1 MSNTERTILDV
12 LTMDEIEQL
21 EKLTGSSV
29 NTLFG
34 KGEFPGRALK
44 FLVWLLQLRTD
55 KNAKIE
61 EVGKMT
67 LFKALDTRIVERKE
81 PVRTGARPRASRAT
95 ISPASLPANLISLAS
110 TPIACRALIE
120 LRRPLTLMPEVFDI
134 LSRQ

>member
-29 NTLFG
+29 NVLFG

-44 FLVWLLQLRTD
+44 FLVWLLQQRTD

-61 EVGKMT
+61 DVGKMT
-67 LFKALDTRIVERKE
+67 FSQATTWVSEYLADPKAQ
-81 PVRTGARPRASRAT
+81 A
-95 ISPASLPANLISLAS
+95 
-110 TPIACRALIE
+110 
-120 LRRPLTLMPEVFDI
+120 
-134 LSRQ
+134 

>member
-1 MSNTERTILDV
+1 MSNTERNILDV

-29 NTLFG
+29 NALFG

-44 FLVWLLQLRTD
+44 FLVWLLQLRSD

-67 LFKALDTRIVERKE
+67 FNQASVWVSEFLADPKE
-81 PVRTGARPRASRAT
+81 QA
-95 ISPASLPANLISLAS
+95 
-110 TPIACRALIE
+110 
-120 LRRPLTLMPEVFDI
+120 
-134 LSRQ
+134 